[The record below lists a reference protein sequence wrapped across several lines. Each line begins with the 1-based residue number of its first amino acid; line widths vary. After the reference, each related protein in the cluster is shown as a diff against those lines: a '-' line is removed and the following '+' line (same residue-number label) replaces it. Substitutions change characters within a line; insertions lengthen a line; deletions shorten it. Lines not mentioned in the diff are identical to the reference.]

1 MVDAMV
7 LLIFIGLELQLHPT
21 MTTCFC
27 VLIQWVVFY
36 PFKSCENFVS
46 YLNRNFLSPEY
57 LAHKLKNF
65 HNYDQLKELCMGFDY
80 LAMEKLICG

>member
-1 MVDAMV
+1 MV
-7 LLIFIGLELQLHPT
+7 LLIFIRLELQLHPT
-21 MTTCFC
+21 MTPCFC
-27 VLIQWVVFY
+27 VLIQRVVFY

-65 HNYDQLKELCMGFDY
+65 HNYDQLNELCMGFDY
-80 LAMEKLICG
+80 LAMEKLISRLWW